1 MNYRKLRGKVF
12 EVFATQSECAEAL
25 GISRTYLNEIC
36 NGKKHV
42 NIDLAN
48 KFVEAL
54 KLTEKEALEIFF
66 PQLVD

>member
-12 EVFATQSECAEAL
+12 ECFATQSECANAL

-36 NGKKHV
+36 NGKKNV
-42 NIDLAN
+42 NIDLAS
-48 KFVEAL
+48 KFIKVL
-54 KLTEKEALEIFF
+54 NLTEKEALEIFF